1 MAMKRCPICGER
13 YSDTYKECPFC
24 EEEEYWE
31 EEQPDDGR
39 RPILREGAR
48 SASRGS
54 RSAYGI
60 VTPIL
65 IVLIV
70 LMALLLVYLLYGDKL
85 FGKDKDKVP
94 EDNAPG
100 IMEPQEPGTTP
111 GTTPA
116 MDPAGTDEP
125 DSSGEPSGADTPD
138 VPDDG
143 SMPEGNGGTG
153 MSSGGGTSSGDGGA
167 SSGGMSYATAAA
179 LPGGLTLSSTDFTQP
194 VSRGAVKLRVSGGT
208 GTYTWISENPSIAT
222 VASDGSVTPVAS
234 GTTNVV
240 VTDGSKKAICIVRVT
255 GGSAPSS
262 GGGGTTTTTP
272 PSTGTSSGGT
282 TSGGTTSGGTT
293 SGGTTSGGGSLKAG
307 KATVI
312 NGGNGVRVRSGPGT
326 NYDILATVPNGGSV
340 QVVRATGT
348 DDWYEITFSNVGGV
362 TTTGYMKGEFL
373 ANS

>member
-31 EEQPDDGR
+31 EEQEVAR
-39 RPILREGAR
+39 RPILREGVR
-48 SASRGS
+48 SSGGRGG
-54 RSAYGI
+54 RSAYSI

-85 FGKDKDKVP
+85 FNKDGKTPPDDSGKTDITTPVTP
-94 EDNAPG
+94 PA
-100 IMEPQEPGTTP
+100 TP

-116 MDPAGTDEP
+116 ADPEGTDDP
-125 DSSGEPSGADTPD
+125 DGSGEPSGTDTPD
-138 VPDDG
+138 TPG
-143 SMPEGNGGTG
+143 TGAMPEGGGDTG
-153 MSSGGGTSSGDGGA
+153 SSGTASGGSGT
-167 SSGGMSYATAAA
+167 SGGMSYASAAA
-179 LPGGLTLSSTDFTQP
+179 LPGGLTLNLTDFTRS
-194 VSRGAVKLRVSGGT
+194 VSEGAYKLRVSGGT

-222 VASDGSVTPVAS
+222 VGSDGTITPVAS
-234 GTTNVV
+234 GITNVV
-240 VTDGSKKAICIVRVT
+240 VTDGSKRAICIVRVT
-255 GGSAPSS
+255 GGSAPAPS
-262 GGGGTTTTTP
+262 GG
-272 PSTGTSSGGT
+272 GTSSGGT
-282 TSGGTTSGGTT
+282 TSTPSTTPTT
-293 SGGTTSGGGSLKAG
+293 PAPSSGGSLKAG
-307 KATVI
+307 GAVVV

-326 NYDILATVPNGGSV
+326 TYDILATVPNGGSV

-348 DDWYEITFSNVGGV
+348 DDWYEITFTAVGGV

>member
-13 YSDTYKECPFC
+13 YSDTYRECPFC

-31 EEQPDDGR
+31 DEQQDTGR
-39 RPILREGAR
+39 RPVLREGAR
-48 SASRGS
+48 SSGRGA

-85 FGKDKDKVP
+85 LGKGKDKTP
-94 EDNAPG
+94 EDGKPG
-100 IMEPQEPGTTP
+100 IMEPQKPGDTP
-111 GTTPA
+111 GNTPA
-116 MDPAGTDEP
+116 QDPAGTEDPEN
-125 DSSGEPSGADTPD
+125 SGEPSGTDTPG
-138 VPDDG
+138 DG
-143 SMPEGNGGTG
+143 SMPEGGETTPGDTG
-153 MSSGGGTSSGDGGA
+153 SSGS
-167 SSGGMSYATAAA
+167 MSYASAAA

-208 GTYTWISENPSIAT
+208 GTYTWISENPAIAT
-222 VASDGSVTPVAS
+222 VASDGSVTPVAN
-234 GTTNVV
+234 GTTHVV

-255 GGSAPSS
+255 GGSAPAS
-262 GGGGTTTTTP
+262 GGSTTTTTTP
-272 PSTGTSSGGT
+272 PSTT
-282 TSGGTTSGGTT
+282 TTTPPANPTPAPST
-293 SGGTTSGGGSLKAG
+293 GGGSLKAG
-307 KATVI
+307 KAVVV

-326 NYDILATVPNGGSV
+326 TYDILATVPNGGSV
-340 QVVRATGT
+340 QIVRSAGV